1 MEISFKH
8 KSTSCVCLCFFF
20 VLEDSNMDN
29 KAFSDENENAG
40 EQRESTEI
48 QMQLRNEVTSS
59 KTNLAKAI
67 DGIEIEED
75 FPSKERG

>member
-1 MEISFKH
+1 MCCCF
-8 KSTSCVCLCFFF
+8 FFF
-20 VLEDSNMDN
+20 VLEDNNMDN
-29 KAFSDENENAG
+29 KAFSDENEKAG
-40 EQRESTEI
+40 EQRESMEI